1 MSRKVIYMG
10 HSDLKRCHVSWL
22 GGMRGFKR
30 IISVVWIDDLW
41 ALRQSIPFPFGKCP
55 RGSPML
61 TVDYNW
67 DEKQAAGWIFCFHL
81 FLINCKLPFSFGW
94 PCSADPRDTGALPAW
109 GGAVQNCERQLICLL
124 SGLRRYRTTSS
135 CLEPAFQTVHCPSP
149 PLIQTDL
156 FAHKDLQTL
165 LEWAGSYWAEKLW
178 NRWEVNKQTKPL
190 RTWEAI
196 TSLLGCDWIEAN
208 SKYILFCLFV

>member
-30 IISVVWIDDLW
+30 IISVVWSDNLW
-41 ALRQSIPFPFGKCP
+41 TLRHSPIPFPFGKCP

-81 FLINCKLPFSFGW
+81 FLINCKLPLSFGW
-94 PCSADPRDTGALPAW
+94 SCSADPRDTGALPAW
-109 GGAVQNCERQLICLL
+109 GGTVQNCERQLICLL
-124 SGLRRYRTTSS
+124 SVLRQYRTTSS
-135 CLEPAFQTVHCPSP
+135 CLESAFQWSTVLLSHHESRQIYLPIWVCKHSWNE
-149 PLIQTDL
+149 Q
-156 FAHKDLQTL
+156 AHTGKR
-165 LEWAGSYWAEKLW
+165 SYGTAEK
-178 NRWEVNKQTKPL
+178 
-190 RTWEAI
+190 I
-196 TSLLGCDWIEAN
+196 TSKQN
-208 SKYILFCLFV
+208 P